1 MLDWFAQK
9 WNEFVDYL
17 YQIFTSAVGFLKDF
31 LWWVLDHLFGAVVYV
46 LDGLGSAFQGL
57 NPLQYISAIPAE
69 TQYYMAICGFNDSMS
84 MIVAALIIR
93 MLLQLIPFVRL
104 GS

>member
-1 MLDWFAQK
+1 MLDWFATK
-9 WNEFVDYL
+9 WNQFVDYL
-17 YQIFTSAVGFLKDF
+17 YQIFTSAVDFLKDF
-31 LWWVLDHLFGAVVYV
+31 LWWVLDHLFGAVVFV
-46 LDGLGSAFQGL
+46 LDTLGSAFQGL
-57 NPLQYISAIPAE
+57 NPLQYISAIPPE

-93 MLLQLIPFVRL
+93 MILQLIPFVRL